1 MGTLGFKERFEALE
15 DIEELLSVAAP
26 QYRDPKVYFD
36 KLIANEKDKNIAEKR
51 LRVLE
56 DLRVR
61 NEDEKR
67 ERALERLVRERDQL
81 LKDTDWTQLPDVPL
95 DASEKKFYR
104 KYREFLRNLPN
115 NLRSGNSS
123 LRLMCFLDWKNWV
136 KTVTHTPGFE
146 QFIP

>member
-1 MGTLGFKERFEALE
+1 LGFKERFEALE

-67 ERALERLVRERDQL
+67 EKALERLVRERDQL
-81 LKDTDWTQLPDVPL
+81 LKETDWTQLPDVPIE
-95 DASEKKFYR
+95 ASEKKFYR
-104 KYREFLRNLPN
+104 KYREYLRKLPN
-115 NLRSGNSS
+115 NLRGGNSS
-123 LRLMCFLDWKNWV
+123 LRLMEYPEWKKWV
-136 KTVTHTPGFE
+136 ESVRHTPGFE

>member
-1 MGTLGFKERFEALE
+1 LDTLGFRERFEALE

-67 ERALERLVRERDQL
+67 EKALERLVRERDQL

-95 DASEKKFYR
+95 EASEKKFYR
-104 KYREFLRNLPN
+104 KYREYLRKLPN
-115 NLRSGNSS
+115 NLRKGNSS
-123 LRLMCFLDWKNWV
+123 LRLMDFQEWEKWV
-136 KTVTHTPGFE
+136 DSVRHTPGFE